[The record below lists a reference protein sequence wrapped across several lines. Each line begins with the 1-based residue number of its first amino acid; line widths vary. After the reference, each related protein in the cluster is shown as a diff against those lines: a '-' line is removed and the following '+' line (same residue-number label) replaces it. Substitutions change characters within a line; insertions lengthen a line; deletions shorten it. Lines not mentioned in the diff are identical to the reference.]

1 MISMVITVIVIMAIE
16 VIMVIEA
23 IEVIEA
29 GMATTVIMSTGAMA
43 TRSQFTRRH
52 RCIMNLSNLPAS
64 VSFSRWIF
72 GASAVRINLE
82 DRLATA
88 GL

>member
-1 MISMVITVIVIMAIE
+1 MVIIVVIMVIMAIMAIE
-16 VIMVIEA
+16 V
-23 IEVIEA
+23 
-29 GMATTVIMSTGAMA
+29 GMATAVIMSTGAMA

-72 GASAVRINLE
+72 GASTVRYKLE
-82 DRLATA
+82 
-88 GL
+88 G